1 MRWLEK
7 WCSPPAKVIS
17 MTSLRTYST
26 LFPKL
31 CVLILLVASGAA
43 PLGAIEAAAAPARI
57 IIVRHGE
64 KQNLLSLCGVGRQG
78 AEALA
83 AQYLGPTASRSLLN
97 GARPAAI
104 LAITLHTLETAQPI
118 AAAWNMSVAA
128 NPLMLTP
135 FHPEV
140 LLNARTAAVSRDL
153 LDNPR
158 WRGQTVVMVWEHL
171 HIASARLE
179 EAFPG
184 QRVTLRQ
191 LLHLDQMSGA
201 ARRVP
206 GTWPDDTYDYFWI
219 LDYDSPTLTV
229 PSRFSLVRQVFRP
242 PFEDL
247 PSNGWGRPEPRS
259 TKFGCL

>member
-1 MRWLEK
+1 
-7 WCSPPAKVIS
+7 
-17 MTSLRTYST
+17 MTRTTTRKLSQMANQRIERT
-26 LFPKL
+26 LLLKL
-31 CVLILLVASGAA
+31 CLLIIFVA
-43 PLGAIEAAAAPARI
+43 LGRIVFVANEAKAAPARI

-64 KQNLLSLCGVGRQG
+64 KQNLLSLCGVGRQR

-140 LLNARTAAVSRDL
+140 LLNARTAAVARDL

-158 WRGQTVVMVWEHL
+158 WHGQTVVMVWEHL

-206 GTWPDDTYDYFWI
+206 RTWPDDTYDYFWI